1 MHADLAQKPQINAN
15 LSCPVGRN
23 TSIKKQRKKTTLLS
37 GDWLGWGWGLP
48 DFVSHIRSHYQMDF
62 RIGDG
67 AERQGSGFVEAWG
80 AKGGAFLPV

>member
-1 MHADLAQKPQINAN
+1 MDEGGCQILYN
-15 LSCPVGRN
+15 
-23 TSIKKQRKKTTLLS
+23 
-37 GDWLGWGWGLP
+37 
-48 DFVSHIRSHYQMDF
+48 IRSHYQMDF

>member
-1 MHADLAQKPQINAN
+1 MQIFHV
-15 LSCPVGRN
+15 LGRN

-37 GDWLGWGWGLP
+37 GDGVVWGWGVAR
-48 DFVSHIRSHYQMDF
+48 FCITYHYQMDF

>member
-1 MHADLAQKPQINAN
+1 MSWEEIHPLKNK
-15 LSCPVGRN
+15 G
-23 TSIKKQRKKTTLLS
+23 KKRRFS
-37 GDWLGWGWGLP
+37 RGMGWGGCGGLP
-48 DFVSHIRSHYQMDF
+48 DFVSHIRSHYQMGF

>member
-1 MHADLAQKPQINAN
+1 MQIFHV
-15 LSCPVGRN
+15 LWEEIHPL
-23 TSIKKQRKKTTLLS
+23 KKGYKNDASL
-37 GDWLGWGWGLP
+37 GGWGGVDVGGCQILY
-48 DFVSHIRSHYQMDF
+48 HIRSHYQMDF

>member
-23 TSIKKQRKKTTLLS
+23 RSIKKKDKNDASLR
-37 GDWLGWGWGLP
+37 GWGGVDVGGCQILY
-48 DFVSHIRSHYQMDF
+48 HIRSHYQMDF

>member
-1 MHADLAQKPQINAN
+1 M
-15 LSCPVGRN
+15 
-23 TSIKKQRKKTTLLS
+23 
-37 GDWLGWGWGLP
+37 GWGGGGGGGLP

>member
-1 MHADLAQKPQINAN
+1 MQIFHV
-15 LSCPVGRN
+15 LGRN

-37 GDWLGWGWGLP
+37 GDGVGWGWGLP

-67 AERQGSGFVEAWG
+67 AERQGSVFVEAWG